1 MDMLPLHRWYR
12 EEAGQDI
19 LEYALLTGTIG
30 FAAAVALSLVGDA
43 IGSSY
48 AIWDSNA
55 QSDTLVEVP
64 EPAGAP

>member
-1 MDMLPLHRWYR
+1 MLSLHRLFR
-12 EEAGQDI
+12 EDAGQDI

-30 FAAAVALSLVGDA
+30 LGAAAAISLVGDA

-55 QSDTLVEVP
+55 QSDALVEVP
-64 EPAGAP
+64 DPAGAP